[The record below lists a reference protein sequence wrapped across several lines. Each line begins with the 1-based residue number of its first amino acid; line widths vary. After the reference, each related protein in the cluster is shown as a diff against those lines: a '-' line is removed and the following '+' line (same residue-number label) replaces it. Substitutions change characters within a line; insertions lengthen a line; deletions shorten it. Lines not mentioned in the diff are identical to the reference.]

1 MKGEKQ
7 MKEIK
12 WKKRYII
19 YILVLPIIF
28 ISVLSIFVKIGT
40 IAVDIKGLVID
51 LDAPIEVGDYLSY
64 YIAILGIEVTTIF
77 SYMLYKT
84 SVESN
89 KLSKAINEKE
99 EVRDRE
105 AIRESAVIIYYDLIA
120 QLGILK
126 MMYTKLV
133 LKREVQINRQ
143 IHVYSEWI
151 KNVANLKSIL
161 DIKELDQLIEL
172 YNKIEC
178 VGKLEDTNPQ
188 KEILVKSLVEEIIL
202 FPITQYLWMDYYGDI
217 PNILSVDIYN
227 IIKKIYDAMDSSDV
241 RENILG
247 KRSIT
252 TYEDTQE
259 IKWID
264 SDNRLRY
271 FLKYQS
277 GNLVEGKFIHE
288 IAGEF
293 KNIFDGKFKEDKGS
307 FNEGS
312 LIEFY
317 KSGRIKY
324 EGQMKEGRYDGVG
337 KLYGDKKNSP
347 IEFEGIWEQGRKVKG
362 QYEDENMKFKGE
374 FKNNRPYTGKIEIS
388 TIVRAIGEA
397 YEFKGTIEKGR
408 PIDGKGYS
416 EINTIYSQSYLD
428 KHGEPQLT
436 EEELQAY
443 YESCY
448 EHEEI
453 PDEVRREMW
462 EDEERGN
469 YEQSL
474 ERLKEDCEKVIEL
487 VQTTWYNGEKQM
499 MPVDSLYKKC
509 FGTK

>member
-1 MKGEKQ
+1 
-7 MKEIK
+7 MKEIR

-28 ISVLSIFVKIGT
+28 ISVLSLLIKMGT
-40 IAVDIKGLVID
+40 IVVDVKGLIID

-64 YIAILGIEVTTIF
+64 YITILGIEVTTIF

-143 IHVYSEWI
+143 INVYSEWI

-188 KEILVKSLVEEIIL
+188 KEVLVKSLVEELIL

-217 PNILSVDIYN
+217 PNILSVDVYCIFD
-227 IIKKIYDAMDSSDV
+227 KIYDSIDDSNSK
-241 RENILG
+241 ENMLG
-247 KRSIT
+247 KRYVDISGDI
-252 TYEDTQE
+252 QE
-259 IKWID
+259 VKWTD
-264 SDNRLRY
+264 RNRELRY
-271 FLKYQS
+271 CFKYQS

-288 IAGEF
+288 IEGELR
-293 KNIFDGKFKEDKGS
+293 NIFDGKFEEDRGS
-307 FNEGS
+307 FNEGTV
-312 LIEFY
+312 IEFY
-317 KSGRIKY
+317 ESGRIKY
-324 EGQMKEGRYDGVG
+324 EGQLKEGRYEGEG

-347 IEFEGIWEQGRKVKG
+347 VEFEGRWERGRKIKG
-362 QYEDENMKFKGE
+362 KYQYGNMIFNGE
-374 FKNNRPYTGKIEIS
+374 FKDNRPYTGEIEIS
-388 TIVRAIGEA
+388 TILKDVGGA
-397 YEFKGTIEKGR
+397 YEFKGIIQKGKPIEGR
-408 PIDGKGYS
+408 GYS
-416 EINTIYSQSYLD
+416 EINTIYSENYLK
-428 KHGEPQLT
+428 KHGQPESTDEDLI
-436 EEELQAY
+436 AY
-443 YESCY
+443 LEGYCDY
-448 EHEEI
+448 EEI
-453 PDEVRREMW
+453 PYEVQQEMREDDERREYERCLEGMK
-462 EDEERGN
+462 EEC
-469 YEQSL
+469 EQ
-474 ERLKEDCEKVIEL
+474 VVEL
-487 VQTTWYNGEKQM
+487 IQTTWHNGEKQI
-499 MPVDSLYKKC
+499 MPEDSLYKKC
-509 FGTK
+509 FGIK